1 MEEIDNIKDLRL
13 RLCCLIIFNAR
24 FRVLILGLFKF
35 RRVSV
40 NLVSYLIPPFKSI
53 KESKVK
59 VNSNYYDLQ
68 NNINN
73 LYEI

>member
-1 MEEIDNIKDLRL
+1 MEEIDLRL

-35 RRVSV
+35 RRAVCKSCFIFDSSF
-40 NLVSYLIPPFKSI
+40 LKSI